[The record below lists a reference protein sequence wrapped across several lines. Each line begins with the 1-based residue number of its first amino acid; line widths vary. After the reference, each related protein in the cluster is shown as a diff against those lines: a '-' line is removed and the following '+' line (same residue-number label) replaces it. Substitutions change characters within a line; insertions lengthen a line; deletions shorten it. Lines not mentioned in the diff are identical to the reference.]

1 MNKEIARKKFNV
13 TLLGESDV
21 GKTRMTNTYFG
32 KLSENDNIISTIG
45 IESTIDKATFDGIQY
60 KFKIYDTAG
69 QERYKSISRS
79 AIKINDG
86 FLLVFSVDNRKSF
99 ELIDDWLKSII
110 QEVDIKKKIIFLVGN
125 KIDLNNREVTNEE
138 AVSYASM
145 KNIKYFETSA
155 LTGFGIKEVFKQL
168 YQDIYDLF
176 KASRP
181 NMENNNN
188 IVLGKDQKTKKKKC
202 C

>member
-45 IESTIDKATFDGIQY
+45 IESTIDNATFDGIQY

-69 QERYKSISRS
+69 QERYKSISRQT
-79 AIKINDG
+79 IKINDG
-86 FLLVFSVDNRKSF
+86 FLLVFSVDNKKSF
-99 ELIDDWLKSII
+99 ELIDEWLKSII
-110 QEVDIKKKIIFLVGN
+110 EEVDIKKKIIFLVGN

-138 AVSYASM
+138 AVSYANL

-155 LTGFGIKEVFKQL
+155 LTGFGIKEVFKQF

-188 IVLGKDQKTKKKKC
+188 IVLGKGQKTKKKKC
-202 C
+202 

>member
-69 QERYKSISRS
+69 QERYKSISKQ

-138 AVSYASM
+138 AVSYASF

-188 IVLGKDQKTKKKKC
+188 IVLGKGQKTKKKKC

>member
-1 MNKEIARKKFNV
+1 
-13 TLLGESDV
+13 
-21 GKTRMTNTYFG
+21 MTNTYFG

-45 IESTIDKATFDGIQY
+45 IESTIDNATFDGIQY

-69 QERYKSISRS
+69 QERYKSISRQT
-79 AIKINDG
+79 IKINDG
-86 FLLVFSVDNRKSF
+86 FLLVFSVDNKKSF
-99 ELIDDWLKSII
+99 ELIDEWLKSII
-110 QEVDIKKKIIFLVGN
+110 EEVDIKKKIIFLVGN

-138 AVSYASM
+138 AVSYANL

-155 LTGFGIKEVFKQL
+155 LTGFGIKEVFKQF

-188 IVLGKDQKTKKKKC
+188 IVLGKGQKTKKKNVDDLYFIKYLLIKL
-202 C
+202 

>member
-188 IVLGKDQKTKKKKC
+188 IVLGKGQKTKKKKC